1 MKKKLIATVMI
12 VLGLVTT
19 IGCST
24 KENNNETGKLRV
36 GVTIS
41 PLKEFAEIIGGD
53 KVEVFSIIPQN
64 SDPHSFEPKPKDLA
78 SLNNSDI
85 FVYNGLKM
93 ESWIDPI
100 LKQIENKDVE
110 IVNSSNGVDIIELSQ
125 DEHAGE
131 TAEEHAKHEE
141 EEHANETAEEHA
153 GHDHGTQDPHIW
165 LSLKQATKQAENIK
179 NALVLK
185 DEANKDYY
193 EENFQKLKKDFNDTY
208 EEYAKKFENISNK
221 NFVTG
226 HAAFGYLCR
235 DFGLTQNS
243 LIGIY
248 GGEGEIPPGDFKEIL
263 EYCKENN
270 IKTIFSESAASSSQS
285 EALARDAGAKVE
297 KIYSLETKADN
308 MSYLEG
314 TRYNYEKIYEALK

>member
-1 MKKKLIATVMI
+1 MKKKLIATAMI
-12 VLGLVTT
+12 VLGLITT

-41 PLKEFAEIIGGD
+41 PLKEFTEIIGGD

-64 SDPHSFEPKPKDLA
+64 SDPHDFDPKPKDLA

-85 FVYNGLKM
+85 FVYNGLNM

-100 LKQIENKDVE
+100 LKQLENKDIE
-110 IVNSSNGVDIIELSQ
+110 IVNSSNGVDIIEISQ

-131 TAEEHAKHEE
+131 TAEEHAKPEEDEHE
-141 EEHANETAEEHA
+141 NETAEEHD

-179 NALVLK
+179 DALILK

-226 HAAFGYLCR
+226 HAAFAYLCR

-243 LIGIY
+243 IADIY
-248 GGEGEIPPGDFKEIL
+248 GEGELTPKNL
-263 EYCKENN
+263 ESLVNYCKENN
-270 IKTIFSESAASSSQS
+270 IKTIFSESASSSSQS
-285 EALARDAGAKVE
+285 ETLGKNAGAKVE
-297 KIYSLETKADN
+297 KIYSLETKEDKL
-308 MSYLEG
+308 SYLEA